1 MAELETLVVRI
12 EADIEAFK
20 RGLARAERETAGSTR
35 KMARSFAELEQAVDG
50 SARNIGGAQ
59 DGFGLQT
66 FDRALS
72 QANALASA
80 ARGLGVSFASAFQNA
95 VIGGESLRGTLQGLI
110 QDISRIG
117 LRTFVSGPL
126 TGFIQDL
133 TAGIFHGGGTAGVTS
148 VQRRSVP
155 AALFSGAPRF
165 AGGGVV
171 GLRPAEIPAIL
182 HRGETVRTAAQEAA
196 LAKGRAGGSEVN
208 FHAGAIVIQTPDPQS
223 FLEARAQIEASLGD
237 AVRRG
242 RRLR

>member
-1 MAELETLVVRI
+1 MPELETLVVRI
-12 EADIEAFK
+12 EADIDAFK
-20 RGLARAERETAGSTR
+20 RGLALAERETAGSTG
-35 KMARSFAELEQAVDG
+35 KMARSFAELEHALGG
-50 SARNIGGAQ
+50 SARNIGGAP
-59 DGFGLQT
+59 DGFDLPT

-72 QANALASA
+72 QANALGRA
-80 ARGLGVSFASAFQNA
+80 ARGLGGSFASAFQEA
-95 VIGGESLRGTLQGLI
+95 VIGGEGLRGTLQGLA

-126 TGFIQDL
+126 TGFFQDL
-133 TAGIFHGGGTAGVTS
+133 TAGLFHGGGTAGVTA

-182 HRGETVRTAAQEAA
+182 HRGETVRTPAQEAA
-196 LAKGRAGGSEVN
+196 FDRRGAGPEIL
-208 FHAGAIVIQTPDPQS
+208 FAAGAIVIQTPDPQS
-223 FLEARAQIEASLGD
+223 FKEARAQIEASLGD

>member
-12 EADIEAFK
+12 EANIDAFK
-20 RGLARAERETAGSTR
+20 RNLTRAERETADSTS
-35 KMARSFAELEQAVDG
+35 KMARSFADLEHAVDG
-50 SARNIGGAQ
+50 SARNIGGAEP
-59 DGFGLQT
+59 DFGLQT

-72 QANALASA
+72 QANALAES
-80 ARGLGVSFASAFQNA
+80 ARGLGVSFASAFQDA
-95 VIGGESLRGTLQGLI
+95 VIGGESLRGTLQGLFR
-110 QDISRIG
+110 DISRIG
-117 LRTFVSGPL
+117 LRSFVSGPL
-126 TGFIQDL
+126 TSFFQGL
-133 TAGIFHGGGTAGVTS
+133 TAGIFHEGGTAGVTA

-165 AGGGVV
+165 ASGGVA
-171 GLRPAEIPAIL
+171 GLQPAEIPAIL

-196 LAKGRAGGSEVN
+196 LTQGHAGGSEIN

-223 FLEARAQIEASLGD
+223 FMEARAQIEASLGD

>member
-12 EADIEAFK
+12 EADIDAFK
-20 RGLARAERETAGSTR
+20 RSLTLAERETAGSTG
-35 KMARSFAELEQAVDG
+35 KMARSFAELEHALDG

-59 DGFGLQT
+59 GGFDLQT

-72 QANALASA
+72 QANALGRA
-80 ARGLGVSFASAFQNA
+80 ARSLGGSFTAAFQDA

-126 TGFIQDL
+126 TSFVQDL
-133 TAGIFHGGGTAGVTS
+133 TAGLFHGGGTAGVTA
-148 VQRRSVP
+148 VQRRAVP

-165 AGGGVV
+165 AGGGVA
-171 GLRPAEIPAIL
+171 GLQPAEIPAIL

-196 LAKGRAGGSEVN
+196 LAKSQGGSEIN

-223 FLEARAQIEASLGD
+223 FMEARAQIEASLGD